1 MAMVVPPSAQPAS
14 TLKSDQRSVA
24 GANSTADAAAAAL
37 ENVEAIEPRLI
48 LSTINEAADKP
59 VVGVQVDTGAGAV
72 ELPIDP
78 GDALHLT
85 GWSDETLSIHLP
97 YARHAEEAVQL
108 DEGAIVYTGAQSS
121 NAAVISTA
129 GLQLLTIV
137 NGANSPT
144 RCSYELSLEP
154 GQVLELVDGGAQVI
168 DPDGSTA
175 FVVSQAWAR
184 DANGAHVPTSYDVS
198 ENVLTQVVT
207 HIGSDVAYPVVAD
220 PIFIAPWVFRCL
232 LGLGLN
238 GPQIVAAFASG
249 TIWGGLGRAALAC
262 ALGK

>member
-1 MAMVVPPSAQPAS
+1 MKPRRFSQSALPITMLVLAMVVPPSAQPAS

-121 NAAVISTA
+121 
-129 GLQLLTIV
+129 
-137 NGANSPT
+137 
-144 RCSYELSLEP
+144 
-154 GQVLELVDGGAQVI
+154 
-168 DPDGSTA
+168 
-175 FVVSQAWAR
+175 R

-220 PIFIAPWVFRCL
+220 PIFLAPWVLRCL